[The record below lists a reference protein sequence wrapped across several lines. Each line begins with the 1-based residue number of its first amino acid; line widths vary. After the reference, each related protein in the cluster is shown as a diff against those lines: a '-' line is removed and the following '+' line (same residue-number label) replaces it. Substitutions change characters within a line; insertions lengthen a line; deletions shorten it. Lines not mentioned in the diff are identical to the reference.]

1 MKKSTGHANRL
12 IRMACGH
19 FCDGVLFYI
28 SNVKEKS
35 CVQTM
40 SRKNKITKDTM
51 PEGFSVPLAL
61 TDMMTVVFFGLSAVR
76 IGSLFRRAAACLNKK
91 FPCEQHGNF
100 LFVSVA
106 VGVKGLPVP

>member
-1 MKKSTGHANRL
+1 
-12 IRMACGH
+12 
-19 FCDGVLFYI
+19 
-28 SNVKEKS
+28 
-35 CVQTM
+35 M

-76 IGSLFRRAAACLNKK
+76 IGSLFRRAAACLNKNFRAK
-91 FPCEQHGNF
+91 STEIF

-106 VGVKGLPVP
+106 VGVHGLPVP

>member
-1 MKKSTGHANRL
+1 
-12 IRMACGH
+12 
-19 FCDGVLFYI
+19 
-28 SNVKEKS
+28 
-35 CVQTM
+35 M

-61 TDMMTVVFFGLSAVR
+61 TDMITVVFFGLSAVR
-76 IGSLFRRAAACLNKK
+76 IGSLFRRAAACLNKE
-91 FPCEQHGNF
+91 FPCGKHGNF

>member
-1 MKKSTGHANRL
+1 
-12 IRMACGH
+12 
-19 FCDGVLFYI
+19 
-28 SNVKEKS
+28 
-35 CVQTM
+35 M
-40 SRKNKITKDTM
+40 SRKNKITKYTV

-61 TDMMTVVFFGLSAVR
+61 TDMIPVVFFGLSTVR

-91 FPCEQHGNF
+91 FPCEKHGNF

>member
-1 MKKSTGHANRL
+1 MKESTGHANRL

-19 FCDGVLFYI
+19 FCGGVLFHI

-35 CVQTM
+35 RVQNM
-40 SRKNKITKDTM
+40 SRKNKITKDTVS
-51 PEGFSVPLAL
+51 EGFSVPLAL
-61 TDMMTVVFFGLSAVR
+61 TDMIPVVFFGLSAVR

-91 FPCEQHGNF
+91 FPCGKHGNF

>member
-1 MKKSTGHANRL
+1 M

-19 FCDGVLFYI
+19 FCGGVLFYI

-35 CVQTM
+35 RVQNM
-40 SRKNKITKDTM
+40 SRKNKITKDTV

-61 TDMMTVVFFGLSAVR
+61 TDMIPVVFFGLSAVR

-91 FPCEQHGNF
+91 FPCFSHGNF